1 MMPRSLAVT
10 GLYGRMSGSSSYT
23 RNKFKKQERLRSI
36 SARGHGCWSGAVFE
50 WIVLLKIKGAYATM
64 ERTAIMKKRRV
75 EGTNDI

>member
-1 MMPRSLAVT
+1 M
-10 GLYGRMSGSSSYT
+10 
-23 RNKFKKQERLRSI
+23 RSI